1 MTTAGPASLWARQV
15 WLTDFRNHPATEVE
29 LAPGLTVVTGRN
41 GEGKTNL
48 LEALGY
54 LSTGRSFRGAPVEAL
69 VRQGADVAAVRVAG
83 ERTGRE
89 FLVEAELRAGG
100 RSRFQLNRQRVA
112 RTRDLYDALLVSVFT
127 PDDLEMVKGS
137 PAGRRT
143 YLDDTLVACRPRH
156 EALCRD
162 VERIL
167 RQKSAL
173 LKQAR
178 GSLGGE
184 VRTTLDVWNDQLT
197 EAGTR
202 LGDARAALLDSL
214 GPHVEEAYRD
224 IARQDA
230 RVALDYRST
239 WRTAGLRAALAEIEV
254 DEVRRGVC
262 LVGPHRDDVGITLD
276 GLPSRT
282 HASQGEQRTLALALR
297 LGAHRLVAEAAG
309 VTPVLLLDDIFSELD
324 PVRSAALLA
333 HLPPGQAVLTTAS
346 ALPEG
351 VTPDLVLDVVG
362 GRVDPVGVR
371 H

>member
-1 MTTAGPASLWARQV
+1 VTDAAPASLWARQV
-15 WLTDFRNHPATEVE
+15 WLTDFRNHAATEVE
-29 LAPGLTVVTGRN
+29 LASGLSVITGRN

-54 LSTGRSFRGAPVEAL
+54 AATGRSFRGASVESL

-83 ERTGRE
+83 ARGGRE
-89 FLVEAELRAGG
+89 FLVEAELRVGG
-100 RSRFQLNRQRVA
+100 RSRFQLNRQRVN

-127 PDDLEMVKGS
+127 PDDLDVVKGA

-143 YLDDTLVACRPRH
+143 YLDDTLVSCRPRH

-202 LGDARAALLDSL
+202 LGEARVALLDAL
-214 GPHVEEAYRD
+214 GPRVEQAYRD
-224 IARQDA
+224 IAQQDA
-230 RVALDYRST
+230 HVTLEYRSD
-239 WRTAGLRAALAEIEV
+239 WREAGLRAALAAAEV

-262 LVGPHRDDVGITLD
+262 LVGPHRDDVAVTLD
-276 GLPSRT
+276 GLPSRS
-282 HASQGEQRTLALALR
+282 HPSQGEQRTLALALR
-297 LGAHRLVAEAAG
+297 LGAHRLVGDAAG
-309 VTPVLLLDDIFSELD
+309 VYPVLLLDDIFSELD
-324 PVRSAALLA
+324 PVRSSALLA

-346 ALPEG
+346 GLPEG
-351 VTPDLVLDVVG
+351 VSPDLVLQVVG
-362 GRVDPVGVR
+362 GHAAPLEVR